1 VPLGKAGKPSFKTL
15 RVDLDPAPA
24 ARRWPAHHCS
34 TVAGAAPASAGIP
47 VVAVTAQA
55 MAGDRDRAIE
65 AGFDHYLT
73 MPINPRTFAID
84 IDSWLPV

>member
-1 VPLGKAGKPSFKTL
+1 
-15 RVDLDPAPA
+15 
-24 ARRWPAHHCS
+24 
-34 TVAGAAPASAGIP
+34 
-47 VVAVTAQA
+47 